1 MRWSRSDRRSHPPG
15 GESDDDDTEVGCE
28 DRREEREL
36 VVVDRDSA
44 QSLESVHG

>member
-28 DRREEREL
+28 EREL